1 VLQTDDEPCRNLVLV
16 HSEGWQDV
24 ADFHAIKTHV
34 EAAAPDIEVFI
45 VSNGSR
51 SSLTRK
57 KAAARPTLVF
67 SPILLLTFKPARG
80 KVYAGRPMSKL
91 IEMQRLSAAGM
102 PVPLFE
108 EIGPET
114 ILSPD
119 LYGPYVIVKPSFD
132 LASYGQGVEL
142 RRTGEVRYR
151 PPSDYPADHPGRRAP
166 MIAQKFIDCG
176 KPMTC
181 RVLTLFGAP
190 LFTYCRES
198 TKPLALDPK
207 QPSYEQADFMPA
219 PPDCVSYLTH
229 EAAFL
234 ALAAAAYRALPDV
247 ALQACD
253 ILRDKAGDLHLLEIN
268 PGGGTWM
275 LSSPNAPGYRA
286 KLGIEDLAA
295 PFDAIRTC
303 AHVLIERTRAEAV

>member
-1 VLQTDDEPCRNLVLV
+1 MPQTDDEPSRNLVLV

-24 ADFHAIKTHV
+24 ADFYAVKAHI
-34 EAAAPDIEVFI
+34 EATAPDIEVFI
-45 VSNGSR
+45 ASNDSR

-67 SPILLLTFKPARG
+67 SPILLLAFKPVRG
-80 KVYAGRPMSKL
+80 KVYCGQPMSKL
-91 IEMQRLSAAGM
+91 TEMRRLAAAGM

-108 EIGPET
+108 EICPET
-114 ILSPD
+114 VLSPD
-119 LYGPYVIVKPSFD
+119 IYGPYVVVKPSFD
-132 LASYGQGVEL
+132 LASWGQGVEL

-151 PPSDYPADHPGRRAP
+151 PPSDYPADHPGRQAP

-207 QPSYEQADFMPA
+207 QPTYEQADFMPA
-219 PPDCVSYLTH
+219 PPHRVSYMTRD
-229 EAAFL
+229 AAFL
-234 ALAAAAYRALPDV
+234 SLAAEAFRAMPDV

-253 ILRDKAGDLHLLEIN
+253 ILRDKTGNVHLLEIN

-275 LSSPNAPGYRA
+275 LSSPNAPNYRA
-286 KLGIEDLAA
+286 ALGIEDLAA
-295 PFDAIRTC
+295 EFDAFRTC
-303 AHVLIERTRAEAV
+303 AGVLIERTRAEAV